1 MIWFANAWS
10 LLLASVTII
19 KEVICL
25 YGLLIV
31 SILSASLYSIL
42 LHNYPADEKENIY
55 KLNFF
60 SSLVWILL
68 LFFANGCTVHLNT
81 ATVLWGVAYG
91 TVQALFILFKAKA
104 MHTGSVS
111 VTTLIG
117 NSSLLVSIVFSSIV
131 WGETI
136 SFWDICGLGLL
147 LLGIVLSTYKKST
160 AAYNKKWKY
169 YAVAFFLLAAGVGIL
184 FKAYG
189 KAVNGDHTGDMMLVS
204 AAVMAVFYLCTF
216 ATGKEHT
223 LPFAKKKFFLYA
235 LGAGVLSCLYNRL
248 NITLSAALDAVIFFP
263 AFNGGVVVASGL
275 LSSLIYKERF
285 SKRQIAGFIL
295 GVWAICMIGVL

>member
-1 MIWFANAWS
+1 M
-10 LLLASVTII
+10 
-19 KEVICL
+19 

-42 LHNYPADEKENIY
+42 LHNYPADEKGNIY
-55 KLNFF
+55 KLNLFA
-60 SSLVWILL
+60 SLVWILL
-68 LFFANGCTVHLNT
+68 LFFANGCTVHFNAT
-81 ATVLWGVAYG
+81 TVLWGIAYG
-91 TVQALFILFKAKA
+91 MTQALFVLFKAKA

-117 NSSLLVSIVFSSIV
+117 NSSLLVSILFSYIV
-131 WGETI
+131 WHEKITL
-136 SFWDICGLGLL
+136 WDICGLGLL
-147 LLGIVLSTYKKST
+147 LCGIVLSTYKKST
-160 AAYNKKWKY
+160 TDSNKKWKY

-189 KAVNGDHTGDMMLVS
+189 KSSSGDDTGDMMLIS
-204 AAVMAVFYLCTF
+204 AAVMAVFYLCTV
-216 ATGKEHT
+216 AVGKDHT
-223 LPFAKKKFFLYA
+223 LPFSGKKFFLYA

-248 NITLSAALDAVIFFP
+248 NITLSAALDAVVFFP

-275 LSSLIYKERF
+275 LSCLIYKERF

-295 GVWAICMIGVL
+295 GVLAICMIGVL